1 MTWPK
6 FLRERPDW
14 LWIALLG
21 LALQTMWAWR
31 LPHPSYFDAYYY
43 ATNGQRLADGYGFT
57 EQIIWQFLDDP
68 QGLPTPSHSYWMPL
82 PSLLAAVGYK
92 LWPSFR
98 GMQLPFWL
106 LAGLLPLLS
115 YGISWRLLGTRWQA
129 LTAALFTASGG
140 FYNTFWS
147 QPSTFAPIAW
157 LGGGCLWALGT
168 AVSTNKQRHWLLAG
182 LLAGLAHLT
191 RADGVLFLLV
201 GLWVWLWGLWKQ
213 RARRRGDDGNSAE
226 SGVPLLSRSYDINQ
240 SLIPNLQSPISL
252 LIGYLLIMSPW
263 FWRNWQVLGRP
274 LPTSGTQTIFL
285 TRYDD
290 LFAYGRSFTLSSYLA
305 WGWDNILW
313 SKLVALGQ
321 AGQLFAAVAC
331 LIFLTPLVLWGWWWL
346 GWKEKRPFLRPFS
359 WYTAVLFTVMILLFT
374 FPAGRGSLL
383 HSSAAIWP
391 WLMVLAAAGI
401 GFAVDWRSSRWPHP
415 NPEQMKRIYAGMFVA
430 VALVMTLAIGWL
442 RTPERGYVDLFEQVA
457 GLLPETAVVMVGN
470 APGFYYH
477 TGFPAITVPNEPPE
491 VLLAVAQRY
500 GVTHLLLDKDTPLP
514 LRGVYQGEVA
524 AGFELV
530 ASLETVNLYRVRQ

>member
-1 MTWPK
+1 MTWRK

-14 LWIALLG
+14 LWLALLG
-21 LALQTMWAWR
+21 LALQAVWAWR
-31 LPHPSYFDAYYY
+31 LQHPSYFDAYYY

-68 QGLPTPSHSYWMPL
+68 QGLPTPSHTYWMPL
-82 PSLLAAVGYK
+82 PSLLAAAGYK

-106 LAGLLPLLS
+106 LAGLLPLLAF
-115 YGISWRLLGTRWQA
+115 GISWRLSGTRWQA
-129 LTAALFTASGG
+129 WTAALFTASGG

-168 AVSTNKQRHWLLAG
+168 AVTHNQRRHWFLAG

-201 GLWVWLWGLWKQ
+201 GVWVWLVNVW
-213 RARRRGDDGNSAE
+213 ARRRGDDGNSVA
-226 SGVPLLSRSYDINQ
+226 SQFPPPSRPYNATLHSPRSTLHTPL
-240 SLIPNLQSPISL
+240 SL
-252 LIGYLLIMSPW
+252 LLGYLLIMSPW
-263 FWRNWQVLGRP
+263 FWHNWQLLGRL

-285 TRYDD
+285 TTYDD

-305 WGWDNILW
+305 WGWNNILW
-313 SKLVALGQ
+313 SKLVALGE
-321 AGQLFAAVAC
+321 AGQLFGAVAC
-331 LIFLTPLVLWGWWWL
+331 LIFLTPLVVWGWW
-346 GWKEKRPFLRPFS
+346 GVRKRPFPHPFT
-359 WYTAVLFTVMILLFT
+359 WYTLTLFAVMVLLFT

-391 WLMVLAAAGI
+391 WLMALAAAGL
-401 GFAVDWRSSRWPHP
+401 GFATDWRTARWPHP

-430 VALVMTLAIGWL
+430 VALVMTAVIGWL
-442 RTPERGYVDLFEQVA
+442 RTPERDYVALFEQVA
-457 GLLPETAVVMVGN
+457 AMVPETAVVMVGN

-477 TGFPAITVPNEPPE
+477 TGLSAITIPNEPPD

-500 GVTHLLLDKDTPLP
+500 GATHLLLDKDTPLP
-514 LRGVYQGEVA
+514 LRDIYQGGEA

-530 ASLETVNLYRVRQ
+530 ALFEMVNLYRVGD